1 LNVSKGKKRN
11 IWVTE
16 GLVNGVMEGAV
27 NGATEGLVNGVME
40 GAVNRVIE
48 GVANGVIEGAVDV
61 ARSQGGFEN
70 PFSTVVAGGSAHFL
84 AEQGGFEN
92 NKMPC
97 HSSVHNQFPTV
108 VARGSAH
115 FLGKLKTDAQI
126 ERKKRKKQEIHG

>member
-1 LNVSKGKKRN
+1 LNVRKGKTRN

-48 GVANGVIEGAVDV
+48 GVTNGVIEGAVDV

-70 PFSTVVAGGSAHFL
+70 PFPTVVAGGSAHFL

-115 FLGKLKTDAQI
+115 FWGKLKTDAQI
-126 ERKKRKKQEIHG
+126 ERKKRKKQEIYG